1 MRLALEQGLLILPPD
16 FPSKPARYH
25 PWKENL
31 YAKDW
36 VVHTKKPFAGV
47 QHVVK
52 YLARYSHRVAITNHR
67 IKQIDQQSVQFDYKD
82 YADKGRTKKPGQTT
96 TLQSSNG
103 SVSMLQKRKN
113 DPRLY
118 FYCKQRSAS

>member
-1 MRLALEQGLLILPPD
+1 MKKVFKAFFLKQMRLALEQGLLILPPD

-52 YLARYSHRVAITNHR
+52 YLARYSHLCLPGRNHR
-67 IKQIDQQSVQFDYKD
+67 
-82 YADKGRTKKPGQTT
+82 
-96 TLQSSNG
+96 
-103 SVSMLQKRKN
+103 QK
-113 DPRLY
+113 
-118 FYCKQRSAS
+118 A